1 MADFEGAT
9 IDDIYKAFAYAE
21 TGSGKNRFQPWIRTI
36 GTEGQQKG
44 AVPGSD
50 AYGPVQMLSSFVS
63 GAAQQVTAEGKPM
76 IDFSKEELAFIDR
89 FKKQGEKFYKYG
101 GTDMPEGG
109 IDPLTD
115 KDVSMYGYGQIGD
128 LSKTDRKL
136 YESTA
141 KKIMKYE
148 LKRVGG
154 IYNLKREWRH
164 GPKKYRTGKEDTD
177 YFDKFDKELRRVLK
191 KKDTASMFPDET
203 LMENM
208 LA

>member
-21 TGSGKNRFQPWIRTI
+21 TGSSINRFQPWIRTR
-36 GTEGQQKG
+36 GSN
-44 AVPGSD
+44 SD
-50 AYGPVQMLSSFVS
+50 AYGPVQMLSSTVS
-63 GAAQQVTAEGKPM
+63 EATQQKTLEGKSL
-76 IDFSKEELAFIDR
+76 IDFSKEELEFIDR

-101 GTDMPEGG
+101 GKDMPKGG
-109 IDPLTD
+109 IDPLTGE
-115 KDVSMYGYGQIGD
+115 DVSIYDYGQIGD
-128 LSKTDRKL
+128 LSKADRKL

-148 LKRVGG
+148 FGRKAIGGSIYKLKRA
-154 IYNLKREWRH
+154 WR
-164 GPKKYRTGKEDTD
+164 GQEDPE
-177 YFDKFDKELRRVLK
+177 YFKKFDEKLRNVLK
-191 KKDTASMFPDET
+191 KKNTASMFPDEN